1 MGGSGAAHRAAPE
14 TTALGLPRRHC
25 ACAAAGL
32 VPRPPPLPL
41 AALPPPLT
49 GRAVLGTSGV
59 VTWGASW
66 RRVVSASPAVP
77 GPARFR
83 ARLLAGRFAPV
94 PARLSARSRSRSL
107 SGISSVRVRFHPY
120 PRPAGPGPIITQRR
134 AYSRC
139 RHRAGL
145 TRTPRIL
152 SLHRN
157 VSREP

>member
-1 MGGSGAAHRAAPE
+1 M
-14 TTALGLPRRHC
+14 
-25 ACAAAGL
+25 
-32 VPRPPPLPL
+32 
-41 AALPPPLT
+41 
-49 GRAVLGTSGV
+49 

-83 ARLLAGRFAPV
+83 ARLLAGSFAPV
-94 PARLSARSRSRSL
+94 PARLSARSRSL